1 MSRIAGALIA
11 TVLVILALGQTA
23 AGADDVYRIVLSRID
38 ATDFP
43 TVRLVA
49 SVVDGV
55 GGPAKGIRSED
66 LQLTEGAAS
75 PSANVRLASLVAP
88 VTLAFVIDTSGSMAG
103 RPIADVK
110 SAVATMVR
118 QLAATDQVAVIAFDV
133 SPRLVQAL
141 TADKQRAV
149 AALNTLS
156 PGGDTAIY
164 DAVAMASD
172 VLESA
177 DPRSRRAL
185 VLLTD
190 GADNRSKLTREAI
203 AARLGATAFPLYA
216 IGLGSSIDRSTLD
229 ALARSTTGG
238 ATLLAPTPAQLA
250 GVYAGLSEQINT
262 EYSIDYRSPSK
273 ASRGTTVSFE
283 LALWRSGRIVARTAG
298 TFVIPASGP
307 APQPTP
313 PATAALAV
321 PAPEVQTAE
330 DAGPPSSWLVGL
342 LGAATALTLLLW
354 IYELTLQLGTTT
366 RRRLRVFVRGGEQAQ
381 PQPERKR
388 SSASWLIPLLRTVAK
403 PFVRLMPSAH
413 ITATRHRLE
422 LAGEPLSEIEFIGLQ
437 GVAALISATAA
448 ALLFLGVISATPIQT
463 VLGTLLG
470 ALLGYIA
477 PGLVVDSLARAR
489 RKAIRRALV
498 PSLDMLALSVD
509 AGLAFDAAIS
519 QVVQRWH
526 NPLSDELRRLLLE
539 FQMGRDRKQALR
551 EVARRSGVSDL
562 AKFVNA
568 VIQADTLGVGLARTL
583 QEQAVE
589 LRTKRRQRAEELARV
604 APIKMMFPMVLL
616 IFPALFVVILGPAVP
631 RLLSIFSVVR

>member
-23 AGADDVYRIVLSRID
+23 AGADDVYRIGLSRID

-43 TVRLVA
+43 PVRLVA

-66 LQLTEGAAS
+66 FQLTEGAAS
-75 PSANVRLASLVAP
+75 PSANVRLASWVAP

-190 GADNRSKLTREAI
+190 GADNRSKLTRDAI

-238 ATLLAPTPAQLA
+238 ATLLAPTPA
-250 GVYAGLSEQINT
+250 
-262 EYSIDYRSPSK
+262 
-273 ASRGTTVSFE
+273 
-283 LALWRSGRIVARTAG
+283 
-298 TFVIPASGP
+298 
-307 APQPTP
+307 
-313 PATAALAV
+313 
-321 PAPEVQTAE
+321 
-330 DAGPPSSWLVGL
+330 
-342 LGAATALTLLLW
+342 
-354 IYELTLQLGTTT
+354 
-366 RRRLRVFVRGGEQAQ
+366 
-381 PQPERKR
+381 
-388 SSASWLIPLLRTVAK
+388 
-403 PFVRLMPSAH
+403 H
-413 ITATRHRLE
+413 
-422 LAGEPLSEIEFIGLQ
+422 
-437 GVAALISATAA
+437 
-448 ALLFLGVISATPIQT
+448 
-463 VLGTLLG
+463 
-470 ALLGYIA
+470 
-477 PGLVVDSLARAR
+477 
-489 RKAIRRALV
+489 
-498 PSLDMLALSVD
+498 
-509 AGLAFDAAIS
+509 
-519 QVVQRWH
+519 
-526 NPLSDELRRLLLE
+526 
-539 FQMGRDRKQALR
+539 
-551 EVARRSGVSDL
+551 
-562 AKFVNA
+562 
-568 VIQADTLGVGLARTL
+568 
-583 QEQAVE
+583 
-589 LRTKRRQRAEELARV
+589 
-604 APIKMMFPMVLL
+604 
-616 IFPALFVVILGPAVP
+616 
-631 RLLSIFSVVR
+631 